1 MFRMKTELKTR
12 CSLAYLLSLS
22 LQVALAGGALAN
34 WIKEANIAG
43 IVFAALLV
51 AVPALV
57 VCKRVCWL
65 RWLWLV
71 MNLFFSQ
78 ILVIQILD
86 AYPSFDDGMSQAY
99 IGLVVTMPIALTYLA
114 ELNRKGLGW
123 AFTKALLVLGL
134 GFFFC
139 FPSGSNEI
147 AMRNCRQLRRQGQEI
162 LSILNSLPES
172 SVLGKCRNMEE
183 LIKLIGAR
191 EGISSLVISNLHNWS
206 IAVNVPDDAD
216 DRTPVLVSSNF
227 DPSMF
232 PRKWDA
238 GKSPDENLPISGLG
252 ADMIG
257 DFAVVIIRKSGAVQ
271 VIKKKYF
278 KPSLIFGRKSFEF
291 PTSMEYIGNGK

>member
-1 MFRMKTELKTR
+1 MFEMKTWLKLK
-12 CSLAYLLSLS
+12 CSLPLLLSLF
-22 LQVALAGGALAN
+22 LQVVAITGLLAN
-34 WIKEANIAG
+34 WDGAASAAG
-43 IVFAALLV
+43 IAFTILLF
-51 AVPALV
+51 AVPVLF
-57 VCKRVCWL
+57 VCRRAYWL

-71 MNLFFSQ
+71 INLLLSQ
-78 ILVIQILD
+78 ILVSVLLD

-99 IGLVVTMPIALTYLA
+99 ISLVATVPIALTYLA
-114 ELNRKGLGW
+114 ELNRKRLVW
-123 AFTKALLVLGL
+123 AFAKALLVLGL

-172 SVLGKCRNMEE
+172 SVWGNCRNMEE
-183 LIKLIGAR
+183 LIRLIGAR
-191 EGISSLVISNLHNWS
+191 EGISSSVISNLHNWS

>member
-1 MFRMKTELKTR
+1 MFKMKTWLKSKS
-12 CSLAYLLSLS
+12 SLPLLLSLF
-22 LQVALAGGALAN
+22 LQVVAIGGLLAN
-34 WIKEANIAG
+34 WDEAASAAG
-43 IVFAALLV
+43 IGFTILLF
-51 AVPALV
+51 AVPVLFVYRRAY
-57 VCKRVCWL
+57 WL

-71 MNLFFSQ
+71 INLLLSQ
-78 ILVIQILD
+78 ILVSVLLD
-86 AYPSFDDGMSQAY
+86 AYPSFDDGMSQVY
-99 IGLVVTMPIALTYLA
+99 IGLGATVPIALTYLE

-123 AFTKALLVLGL
+123 AFAKALLVLGL
-134 GFFFC
+134 GCFLC

-147 AMRNCRQLRRQGQEI
+147 AMRNCRQLRRQGLEI
-162 LSILNSLPES
+162 FSILNSLPES

-191 EGISSLVISNLHNWS
+191 EGISSSVISNLHNWS

-232 PRKWDA
+232 PREWDA
-238 GKSPDENLPISGLG
+238 GKSPDENLPISGFG

-291 PTSMEYIGNGK
+291 PTSMEYLGNGK